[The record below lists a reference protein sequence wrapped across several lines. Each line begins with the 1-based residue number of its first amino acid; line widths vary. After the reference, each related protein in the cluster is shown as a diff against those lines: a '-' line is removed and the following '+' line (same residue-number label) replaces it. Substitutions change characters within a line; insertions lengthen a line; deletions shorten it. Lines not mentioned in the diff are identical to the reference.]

1 MQLCVQA
8 GSGEPVL
15 PHTHCIPTTMGAF
28 PDRLTLLI
36 EQMKASDERLE
47 AITSDYINKT
57 TRQLKEMEEALK
69 EE

>member
-1 MQLCVQA
+1 MNL
-8 GSGEPVL
+8 L
-15 PHTHCIPTTMGAF
+15 HTNRILNTMGVLA
-28 PDRLTLLI
+28 DRLALLI

-47 AITSDYINKT
+47 ALTSDYIQKT

>member
-1 MQLCVQA
+1 MQLCIHA
-8 GSGEPVL
+8 GSGGPSL
-15 PHTHCIPTTMGAF
+15 LHTHCIPTTMGTLS
-28 PDRLTLLI
+28 DRLALLI

-47 AITSDYINKT
+47 AITSEYISKT